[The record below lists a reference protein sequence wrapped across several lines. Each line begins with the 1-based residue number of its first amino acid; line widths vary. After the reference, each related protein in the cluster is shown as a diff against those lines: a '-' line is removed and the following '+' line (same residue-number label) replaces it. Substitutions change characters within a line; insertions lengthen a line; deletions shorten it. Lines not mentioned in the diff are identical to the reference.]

1 MGLFSAHR
9 RLRPVG
15 FRSPIRFHS
24 ELSVAS
30 LARRF
35 KPSLTG
41 VLTGLRQLGIAATN
55 DARIVGAVLL
65 LAAGAL
71 AFEMA
76 ASLR

>member
-1 MGLFSAHR
+1 
-9 RLRPVG
+9 
-15 FRSPIRFHS
+15 
-24 ELSVAS
+24 
-30 LARRF
+30 
-35 KPSLTG
+35 LTG

>member
-9 RLRPVG
+9 RLRPSG
-15 FRSPIRFHS
+15 FRWPVRLHS
-24 ELSVAS
+24 ELSVAA

-35 KPSLTG
+35 KASLRRL
-41 VLTGLRQLGIAATN
+41 VPRLRELAVAATN

-65 LAAGAL
+65 VAAGAL

-76 ASLR
+76 ASFR